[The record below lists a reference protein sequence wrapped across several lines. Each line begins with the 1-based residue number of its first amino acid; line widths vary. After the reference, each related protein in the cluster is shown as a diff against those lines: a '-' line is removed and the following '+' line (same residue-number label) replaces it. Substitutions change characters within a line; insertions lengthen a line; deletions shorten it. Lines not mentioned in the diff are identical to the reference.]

1 MRAIHSWLILPGSMQ
16 QTPHTQ
22 VLWRH
27 SSRCALPV
35 PLLGPHMLPYCCC
48 AVAEHRLQGGRMR
61 AVWRDT
67 PGALPA
73 PPKPIRKRP
82 LIYM

>member
-1 MRAIHSWLILPGSMQ
+1 M
-16 QTPHTQ
+16 
-22 VLWRH
+22 
-27 SSRCALPV
+27 PV